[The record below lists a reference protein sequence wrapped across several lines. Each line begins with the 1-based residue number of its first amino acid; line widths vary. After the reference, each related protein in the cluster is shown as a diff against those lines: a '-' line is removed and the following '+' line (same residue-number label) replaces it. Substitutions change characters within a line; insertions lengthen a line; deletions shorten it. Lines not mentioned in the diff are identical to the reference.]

1 MPCEPPVTITVFCAF
16 AISKL
21 LSVTVTPPFTSH
33 AQCKVRQK
41 ADLREWVPGEPESAL
56 RVTIQ
61 LSNDNPNT
69 APGVAID
76 ACRRAVSGCSVSG
89 DEDVIMTATCKP

>member
-21 LSVTVTPPFTSH
+21 LSVTVTPPFTSYT
-33 AQCKVRQK
+33 QCKVRQK
-41 ADLREWVPGEPESAL
+41 ADLREWVPREPESAL

-69 APGVAID
+69 AAR
-76 ACRRAVSGCSVSG
+76 CRN
-89 DEDVIMTATCKP
+89 